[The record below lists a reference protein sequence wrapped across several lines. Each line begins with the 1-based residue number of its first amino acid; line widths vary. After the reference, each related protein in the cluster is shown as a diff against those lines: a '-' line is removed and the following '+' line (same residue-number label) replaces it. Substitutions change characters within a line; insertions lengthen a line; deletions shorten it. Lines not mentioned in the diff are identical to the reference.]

1 MLWRILLQSAMRS
14 ILTGVRIALSFCF
27 VLTISAE
34 MIATKAGIGKLIFF
48 YGESGVYP
56 YMFGGLLAIMVVA
69 YAADRG
75 LIAGMDYLL
84 RWDDSVH
91 ASAELE

>member
-1 MLWRILLQSAMRS
+1 
-14 ILTGVRIALSFCF
+14 
-27 VLTISAE
+27 
-34 MIATKAGIGKLIFF
+34 
-48 YGESGVYP
+48 
-56 YMFGGLLAIMVVA
+56 MFGGLMAIMVVA

-91 ASAELE
+91 VSAEHE